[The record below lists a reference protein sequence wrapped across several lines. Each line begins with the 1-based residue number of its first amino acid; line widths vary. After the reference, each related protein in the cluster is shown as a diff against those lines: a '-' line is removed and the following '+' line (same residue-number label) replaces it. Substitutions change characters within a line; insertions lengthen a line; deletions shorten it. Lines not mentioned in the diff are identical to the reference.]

1 MKLSRDD
8 CVSSE
13 ENRLRNVPLATF
25 DPVRSAADS
34 VVLFVTADAVDVVED
49 IYPVS
54 MVI

>member
-1 MKLSRDD
+1 M
-8 CVSSE
+8 SSE

-25 DPVRSAADS
+25 DPVRSAADTDS